1 MTSCCYRDD
10 IDEYLLN
17 RLSEEDKA
25 AFEEHYFNCKACF
38 QELKARAEVLRVIKN
53 RGQDL
58 FRSPDKAGLP
68 LARPRKLNF
77 KPALW
82 GAAAAGVVAL
92 IVCVILITR
101 PRETAPTFTLSG
113 DDTVR
118 GQAIGLIFPRG
129 DVALTPVFLEWSPL
143 AEGAEYTVSLFDQQR
158 LWSETTRECRIRL
171 PEEVRQRMIP
181 GQAYSW
187 QVKAFSPQGA
197 LTAISSR
204 LQFKIAGPN

>member
-1 MTSCCYRDD
+1 MTSCCYRDS

-38 QELKARAEVLRVIKN
+38 QGLKARAEVLRVIKN

-68 LARPRKLNF
+68 VTRPRKPAL

-82 GAAAAGVVAL
+82 GAAAAGVGAL

-118 GQAIGLIFPRG
+118 GQAIGLISPRG
-129 DVALTPVFLEWSPL
+129 DVALTPAFLEWSPL
-143 AEGAEYTVSLFDQQR
+143 AEGVEYAVSLFDRER